1 MSDQGLLKIPTHQKA
16 TAGSPKIRGLL
27 IFIAFGLLL
36 SLLQNFTAMLGGI
49 APLLGHRLWGKYTDP
64 LSPDYHPLW
73 KTVILYDAISGLFTF
88 IISAVLVVLF
98 FRKKRLFPKLTAI
111 TLPLLFIMS
120 YLSYFLGGK
129 IPAVAMQPEHIRSG
143 RDLVIRFI
151 AFHLWI
157 PYLLLSNRVR
167 QTFIR

>member
-1 MSDQGLLKIPTHQKA
+1 MSDQGLLKIPSHQKA
-16 TAGSPKIRGLL
+16 TAAPPKIRGLL
-27 IFIAFGLLL
+27 ILIAFGLVLN
-36 SLLQNFTAMLGGI
+36 LLQNFATMLGGI

-64 LSPDYHPLW
+64 LSPDYHPMW
-73 KTVILYDAISGLFTF
+73 KTVILCDAIFGVFTF
-88 IISAVLVVLF
+88 LITLVLAVLF
-98 FRKKRLFPKLTAI
+98 FRKKRLFPKLAALS
-111 TLPLLFIMS
+111 LPLLFIIS